1 MSRNFIRYIRPVNDI
16 NFPILPSD
24 TQYDVMIKLRDIYQ
38 KTIEDTLDLSNPD
51 PLVSLSELMEKSEFI
66 DIYTSST
73 NIFFAENFKFQ
84 MQEIKK
90 NVKVPKEEYIQRVTA
105 ANSSEKDL
113 AIVMSFG
120 GRGLSFDNICKI
132 LKKNNVTILLI
143 TSANDNPLI
152 QYADYKI
159 YMSSY
164 ENHYNKIS
172 SFSTRMTILYILDTL
187 YSVYFNRNYEENLK
201 TKIKSYF

>member
-1 MSRNFIRYIRPVNDI
+1 
-16 NFPILPSD
+16 
-24 TQYDVMIKLRDIYQ
+24 MIKLRDIYQ